1 MPYAR
6 PHPQSWFYS
15 VNDRMLNTTYPFG
28 RLMGRTVSALYPR
41 FETVVHVVR
50 DPLSQIASFTAHTNK
65 TYDFVLNAM
74 KRIAASP
81 AVLIQFLKVSIVIIG
96 I

>member
-1 MPYAR
+1 
-6 PHPQSWFYS
+6 
-15 VNDRMLNTTYPFG
+15 MLNTTYPFG
-28 RLMGRTVSALYPR
+28 RLVGRTVSALYPR
-41 FETVVHVVR
+41 FETVIHVVR

-81 AVLIQFLKVSIVIIG
+81 AVLTQFLKVSIIG
-96 I
+96 ITEDYEITPCG